1 MPPVKKPEHVRQR
14 HFMHEWRTHRDK
26 SQEEVADMLG
36 IDRTTYSKIE
46 RGKLPYN
53 QDFLERL
60 SVVFGCDPADIL
72 SVDPMRPQPPKLIWT
87 RVEQAPD
94 DLRTR
99 IMTVVDALLK
109 AG

>member
-1 MPPVKKPEHVRQR
+1 MAPVKKPDHSRHR
-14 HFMHEWRTHRDK
+14 HFMYEWRKHRDK
-26 SQEEVADMLG
+26 SQEAVADAVE

-60 SVVFGCDPADIL
+60 AVVFRCEPADIL
-72 SVDPMRPQPPKLIWT
+72 SVDPTKPQPPKLVWS
-87 RVEQAPD
+87 RLEQAPED
-94 DLRTR
+94 VRTR
-99 IMTVVDALLK
+99 IMSVIDALLK